1 MKKRMLVLCLLA
13 AAVLLTACGAPKTE
27 ETAGTP
33 VKVDGEPETLREKVN
48 MVCEDAT
55 DLAPLTAEDL
65 EDVLGIPAEDYQDF
79 VFLQSEG
86 TDGREILAI
95 RAVSMDAAKR
105 IAEQAESYLERRR
118 KETRNYAPEAY
129 QLLSEAQVETKNLT
143 VVLVVGKDGA
153 AEAKA
158 ILSPVN

>member
-1 MKKRMLVLCLLA
+1 MKKLTLILCLGLLA
-13 AAVLLTACGAPKTE
+13 CALAGCGQPVEKAPAAPRPLKEAVAAVAADAGALVAIP
-27 ETAGTP
+27 
-33 VKVDGEPETLREKVN
+33 
-48 MVCEDAT
+48 
-55 DLAPLTAEDL
+55 AEDL